1 MVPADSNVE
10 VEPDD
15 EAAGLVKHLDSAS
28 AEIIADPYADEWKE
42 AILDEYAAHIVN
54 QTWEI
59 VDYPSS
65 RKPIGSRFVL
75 KTKFKENGDIERRKA
90 RLVAKGYA
98 QRPGTDFQET
108 FAPVARIS
116 SIRMLMALSAE
127 WNLTVHQMDVVTAY
141 LNDEVEEELF
151 VEISEQLEESL
162 SDIMNK

>member
-1 MVPADSNVE
+1 MVQTDWNVE
-10 VEPDD
+10 AEPDD
-15 EAAGLVKHLDSAS
+15 EAAGLVKHLDPAS
-28 AEIIADPYADEWKE
+28 AEMIADPYTDEWKG
-42 AILDEYAAHIVN
+42 AILDEYAAHILN

-65 RKPIGSRFVL
+65 RKPIGSRFLV

-90 RLVAKGYA
+90 RLVAKGCA

-116 SIRMLMALSAE
+116 SVRMLMAFSAE